1 MYCNMNDYISR
12 VTGNYS
18 TPNILHLASA
28 GDHSSSTGNIKLSTT
43 IVLYMLV

>member
-1 MYCNMNDYISR
+1 MYLASNRKLLGFY
-12 VTGNYS
+12 
-18 TPNILHLASA
+18 ILHLASA